1 MVKPGSEAIYNPFL
15 EILPLRDVSIDDQ
28 PSAVYR
34 MRMDVPAYVRS
45 PAFAARFSS
54 TTDAIDQALS
64 NELQTSEQNIAG
76 TVLQGV
82 GSVLVRNSDAM
93 VTQAI
98 GYEDAYLLAMD
109 MQLALAIADRSVTV
123 DIQSGNS
130 NMDNISSIP
139 VPADSFVV
147 PIRLIMG
154 LIDTFGN
161 SR

>member
-1 MVKPGSEAIYNPFL
+1 
-15 EILPLRDVSIDDQ
+15 
-28 PSAVYR
+28 
-34 MRMDVPAYVRS
+34 
-45 PAFAARFSS
+45 
-54 TTDAIDQALS
+54 
-64 NELQTSEQNIAG
+64 
-76 TVLQGV
+76 
-82 GSVLVRNSDAM
+82 M